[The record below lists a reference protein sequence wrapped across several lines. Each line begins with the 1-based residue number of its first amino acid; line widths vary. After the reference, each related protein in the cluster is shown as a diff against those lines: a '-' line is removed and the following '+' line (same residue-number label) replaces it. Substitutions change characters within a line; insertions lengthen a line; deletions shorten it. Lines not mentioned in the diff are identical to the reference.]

1 MDPKILAGWL
11 LVLGYAGTIV
21 VLVVRGARRNRS
33 VSDYAVGNIAF
44 SPVAV
49 GLALAASTTSAATF
63 IINPGLVAYFGLSA
77 VFGLCVVLP
86 ISMGVSLVILT
97 KGFRKYGGE
106 VKALTLSQWVG
117 QRYGSRPYAIFFAVL
132 SLLLVTFIVM
142 ILVGLTKV
150 ISASLALDEIAVLA
164 VLVAFSFGY
173 MMFGGANSMV
183 YTNTIQ
189 ALIMIVV
196 AVILLGSGW
205 EHLAEGLGGFVDR
218 LRAIDPALAGLY
230 NPESPLFRDGFEV
243 VFCTVVVGIAI
254 VCQPHIITKSLLLE
268 EERQVNRYLAVGI
281 AVQVLFFLVVVA
293 GLYARLEFPD
303 LQLDGRTIAPDGV
316 ISTYLVTEFPWFVGV
331 VVFLGLI
338 SAGMSTLEGLIQ
350 SLSVILTNDLVKNV
364 HGAATGRELSDRFLF
379 VLNRGVIAV
388 LAGLSFGLAWW
399 QLVDPNLSVIIFAQL
414 GVYAYFA
421 AAFVPV
427 LFGTFLDEV
436 PVTAVATA
444 TVVAL
449 VVHYGLYT
457 TGHLYFPYYMGVTV
471 KNPGISTALGIV
483 AATVVGGVM
492 WLGLTLRRNGIAVR
506 PYR

>member
-1 MDPKILAGWL
+1 MELQVLASWL
-11 LVLGYAGTIV
+11 LVTGYAAAIV
-21 VLVVRGARRNRS
+21 ALVAWGARRNKS
-33 VSDYAVGNIAF
+33 VADYAVGSVAF

-86 ISMGVSLVILT
+86 ISMGVSLVVLT
-97 KGFRKYGGE
+97 KGFRRYGGT

-117 QRYGSRPYAIFFAVL
+117 KRYGSRPFAVFFAVL

-150 ISASLALDEIAVLA
+150 IAASLALDEIAVLA

-189 ALIMIVV
+189 AAIMIVV
-196 AVILLGSGW
+196 AVILLGSGG
-205 EHLAEGLGGFVDR
+205 EHLADGFGGLVER
-218 LRAIDPALAGLY
+218 LRAVDPGLAGLY

-254 VCQPHIITKSLLLE
+254 VCQPHIIAKSLLLE
-268 EERQVNRYLAVGI
+268 EDRQVNRYLAAGI
-281 AVQVLFFLVVVA
+281 AVQVLFFFVVVA

-303 LQLDGRTIAPDGV
+303 LVVGGRPVPPDNV
-316 ISTYLVTEFPWFVGV
+316 ISTYLVTEFPWYVGV

-350 SLSVILTNDLVKNV
+350 SLSIILTEDLVHNV
-364 HGAATGRELSDRFLF
+364 HAAATGRELSDRFLF
-379 VLNRGVIAV
+379 VFNRFVIAA
-388 LAGLSFGLAWW
+388 LAAVSFALAWW
-399 QLVDPNLSVIIFAQL
+399 QLVAPNLSVIIFAQL

-427 LFGTFLDEV
+427 LFGTFLDDT
-436 PVTAVATA
+436 PVAAA
-444 TVVAL
+444 ASASVVAL
-449 VVHYGLYT
+449 LVHYGLYY
-457 TGHLYFPYYMGVTV
+457 TGHLWFPYYVDVSV

-483 AATVVGGVM
+483 AATATGGAVY
-492 WLGLTLRRNGIAVR
+492 LAARARRRRRAVAVA
-506 PYR
+506 